1 MKALKILVTQISCD
15 DMETKNTSVITTNRK
30 LFQQMCVGV
39 FGPTSCCTLLS
50 ISQQGNTR

>member
-15 DMETKNTSVITTNRK
+15 DMETKNTSVITTNWK

-50 ISQQGNTR
+50 ISQQGNNR